1 MKKTSRIVASLAA
14 LGALCIGGV
23 AVAAPFHHGE
33 VPVDG
38 MPCAGMSAPQHP
50 GVGMPCA
57 PQAKDRMEMR
67 AAGWEAIGR
76 ILTLRPEQEGVWK
89 NYVEARMALDAM
101 KGTKFDKPAV
111 DMQSRFERRA
121 QVARTRAD
129 LLDKVVAARAELLK
143 AFGPEQKYVLESFEL
158 QHAGHG
164 MKGPKIK
171 APKMHPEGAQ
181 CPMMEKMH

>member
-1 MKKTSRIVASLAA
+1 MKKTTRIVASLAA
-14 LGALCIGGV
+14 LGALCVGGV
-23 AVAAPFHHGE
+23 AIAAPWHHCE
-33 VPVDG
+33 TPVDG
-38 MPCAGMSAPQHP
+38 MPCAGMNAPKHS
-50 GVGMPCA
+50 GAGMPCA
-57 PQAKDRMEMR
+57 PQAQNRAEMR

-101 KGTKFDKPAV
+101 PGTKFDKPAV

-121 QVARTRAD
+121 QIARVRAD

-158 QHAGHG
+158 QHG
-164 MKGPKIK
+164 MKGPKAK
-171 APKMHPEGAQ
+171 GPKKQEGAK
-181 CPMMEKMH
+181 CPMVDKKDKF